1 MTKILIKCR
10 NIFIGDILFAGSV
23 ARKLKDKYEGRCEI
37 HFDLNYM
44 QPLEL
49 MLNNPW
55 IDKVFYMENEGE
67 YDKEYVLIESL
78 DPLDPYE
85 KKPAQFQ
92 RMCGIDDIDG
102 DYEIFTNKA
111 LDYSI
116 EKSLNWIE
124 SNHWGE
130 HKKVCYQVDWEQKS
144 FLFTKEEYELAE
156 GGEDG
161 LGYGG
166 SLRCLAD
173 ILKPLEES
181 DDMIILAVGLETKNV
196 TKEYP
201 AMNSTSRFT
210 FTASLLK
217 NVDYMVG
224 AEGCLTNISAAL
236 GTPTIITTDYIY
248 QMFGPKGISWQQEG
262 GDLNKLE
269 ERTPQLGPLCYYPS
283 ENHVHLSPYLTD
295 EEVGSEILEIVL

>member
-23 ARKLKDKYEGRCEI
+23 ARKLKDKYKGMCEI
-37 HFDLNYM
+37 HFDLNYI

-67 YDKEYVLIESL
+67 YDKEYVLTESSE
-78 DPLDPYE
+78 PLDPYE
-85 KKPAQFQ
+85 KKPVQFQ
-92 RMCGIDDIDG
+92 RMCGIDDVDG
-102 DYEIFTNKA
+102 DYEIFTNPA

-116 EKSLNWIE
+116 EKSLKWIE
-124 SNHWGE
+124 ANQWGE
-130 HKKVCYQVDWEQKS
+130 HKKVCYQVDWEKKS
-144 FLFTKEEYELAE
+144 FLFSVDEYELAE
-156 GGEDG
+156 GGESG

-166 SLRCLAD
+166 STRCLAD
-173 ILKPLEES
+173 ILKPLESS
-181 DDMIILAVGLETKNV
+181 DDMIILAVGLETENV

-201 AMNSTSRFT
+201 AINATSRFT

-217 NVDYMVG
+217 NVDYMIG
-224 AEGCLTNISAAL
+224 AEGCLTNISAAV

-248 QMFGPKGISWQQEG
+248 QMFGPKGITWQQAG
-262 GDLNKLE
+262 GKLDKLE
-269 ERTPQLGPLCYYPS
+269 ERTPQLGPLCYYPD

-295 EEVGSEILEIVL
+295 EEVGSKVLEIVL